1 MNILF
6 LSLLDINSFDDENI
20 YMDLLN
26 ELIKKN
32 VNVFIV
38 SPSERRKKESTHV
51 INNKNSKIL
60 KVKTGNIQKTNIV
73 EKGISTLLIEFQY
86 KKAIKKYFKHIKFDL
101 VLYATPPITF
111 CNVIKYIKKKDNA
124 KTYLML
130 KDIFPQNAV
139 DLKMF
144 SKNSIIYKYFRKK
157 EMNLYKLSDTIGCM
171 SQKNKKYIL
180 EHNIY
185 LNSNKI
191 EVFPNCITP
200 KKENLRNLELNK
212 KYRKK
217 YNIPINSKVFM
228 YGGNLGKPQ
237 GISFVLEC
245 LNEVKNIK
253 DTFFVICGSGTEYK
267 KLEKFKLN
275 SNMKNLLLLPGLP
288 KNEYTN
294 FLNIADVGLIFL
306 DYNFTIPNFPSRM
319 LSYMEKGIPI
329 LSCTDTNTDI
339 GDIIESNNFGWKCYS
354 DNSINLKLLIKKI
367 KELDKDEIIKKGM
380 NSLKYLTENYTCNN
394 NINKLI

>member
-6 LSLLDINSFDDENI
+6 LSLLDINGFDDENI

-32 VNVFIV
+32 INVFIV

-51 INNKNSKIL
+51 ITNKNSKIL

-111 CNVIKYIKKKDNA
+111 CNVIKYIKEKDNA
-124 KTYLML
+124 KAYLML

-157 EMNLYKLSDTIGCM
+157 EMNLYKLSNTIGCM
-171 SQKNKKYIL
+171 SPKNKKYIL
-180 EHNIY
+180 EHNTY

-267 KLEKFKLN
+267 KLENFKLN

-288 KNEYTN
+288 KSEYTN

-354 DNSINLKLLIKKI
+354 NNSINLKLLIKKI

-394 NINKLI
+394 NINKII